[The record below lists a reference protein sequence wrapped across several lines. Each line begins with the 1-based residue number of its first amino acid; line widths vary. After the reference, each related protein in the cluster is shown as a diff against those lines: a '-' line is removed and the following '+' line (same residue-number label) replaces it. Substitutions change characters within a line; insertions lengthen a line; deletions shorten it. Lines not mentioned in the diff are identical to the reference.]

1 MSSSSLNAYDDRN
14 NNHTT
19 ANTTA
24 NTPKPTWNSFH
35 HIKRTSVTSTPRSG
49 ITDDDEIGYTSHRLR
64 STTSKRETKKRK
76 DTRLTQTVSKKGRG
90 GSHNNK
96 RNKRQGTKIIS
107 SRSRMNVPGE
117 TNSSTM
123 RRRLSHHH
131 LAEDLSSHTSNSK
144 NVAVPWVSGKYSK
157 RRRSNVAVIIDRIVF
172 IDSFLFYCLLLNHS
186 FPTNPNRITN
196 CFKLFSLLQTYNYI
210 APASL
215 F

>member
-1 MSSSSLNAYDDRN
+1 MHYNEQNPESKRMSSSSLNAYDDRN

-76 DTRLTQTVSKKGRG
+76 DTRLTQTVSKKGRRG
-90 GSHNNK
+90 GPHN
-96 RNKRQGTKIIS
+96 NKRQGTKIIS

-131 LAEDLSSHTSNSK
+131 LAEDLSNHTSNSK

-157 RRRSNVAVIIDRIVF
+157 RRRSNVAVI
-172 IDSFLFYCLLLNHS
+172 
-186 FPTNPNRITN
+186 
-196 CFKLFSLLQTYNYI
+196 
-210 APASL
+210 
-215 F
+215 